1 MIAKRR
7 MELMRITLEIIYEV
21 VGFGRHKIRMV
32 VKINSIK
39 IVTHIS
45 KDNEEY
51 IELTFPGDI
60 YQKQKANISTGSEFR
75 KCRGVLLIERSILY
89 GKIGD
94 CYILQGR

>member
-51 IELTFPGDI
+51 IELTFSRR
-60 YQKQKANISTGSEFR
+60 YLSKTKSQYFNRFR
-75 KCRGVLLIERSILY
+75 VPQMPRSVTDRKLPVY
-89 GKIGD
+89 FKSR
-94 CYILQGR
+94 L